1 MIRKVDHIAIAV
13 KDLEASKKMF
23 IEAFGAELIIQ
34 KENPEGQY
42 IVAIFKLG
50 ESIVSMLESTSPD
63 GFVAKH
69 IGRYGQGIQHVG
81 IEVDNLDEILRH
93 WEKYGFKTSNY
104 AEISGIKR
112 EVLLSPKNGF
122 GIIFQVMDW
131 LGELD
136 KATNVERMKE
146 AWR

>member
-13 KDLEASKKMF
+13 KDLEASKRMF

-42 IVAIFKLG
+42 TVAIFKLG
-50 ESIVSMLESTSPD
+50 ENTISMLESTSPD

-69 IGRYGQGIQHVG
+69 IERNGQGIQHVG
-81 IEVDNLDEILRH
+81 IEVDNLDEIQKH

-104 AEISGIKR
+104 AEKPGIKR

-122 GIIFQVMDW
+122 GIIFQIMDW

-136 KATNVERMKE
+136 KATNVERMKK
-146 AWR
+146 AWG